1 MNDTT
6 PAFNQLNIIANDFD
20 RTLEFYRRLGAD
32 VPDGA
37 SPPDGT
43 CHTTMT
49 LPNGVIFEV
58 DNPALAKIYNAGWQR
73 PGNGSPVLICFSFP
87 TRQAVD

>member
-20 RTLEFYRRLGAD
+20 RTLESYRRLGAD

-49 LPNGVIFEV
+49 LPNGVTFEV
-58 DNPALAKIYNAGWQR
+58 DNSALAKIYNAEWRR
-73 PGNGSPVLICFSFP
+73 PEDSSPVLIGFSFP
-87 TRQAVD
+87 TRQAVN